1 MRVPMVYLLVVLV
14 WSSTPLGIQLS
25 SDSFSFVAAVTVRM
39 GIALTL
45 ALLILKVLGRKLFQS
60 KDDWKVYAAAAVGIF
75 PALPLVYWGAQF
87 IPSGLVSVIFGLTPF
102 ITGLVTMIVLRENPF
117 DWQKLIGLG
126 LAVLGLLIIFQ
137 GQLVLGVEAV
147 YGVLGVLA
155 STVIFSFSSV
165 TLQRFASNIDPMRQ
179 ATGALLLAFPCL
191 LLTWWVLDGELPE
204 SVSPV
209 SWLAVSYLAVMGS
222 LLGFPAYFY
231 LLKRLSASTVS
242 LTTLITPGIALVLG
256 AAIAGEKVGESVL
269 WGASLIIISLAFYQ
283 GLLLKGLKLM
293 YARIRA

>member
-209 SWLAVSYLAVMGS
+209 SWLAVSYLAIMGS

>member
-1 MRVPMVYLLVVLV
+1 MVYLLVVLV
-14 WSSTPLGIQLS
+14 WSSTPLGIQFS

-39 GIALTL
+39 GIALTI
-45 ALLILKVLGRKLFQS
+45 ALLILKVLKRKLFQS

-87 IPSGLVSVIFGLTPF
+87 IPSGLVSVLFGLTPF

-126 LAVLGLLIIFQ
+126 FAVFGLLIIFQ
-137 GQLVLGVEAV
+137 GQLVLGAEAV
-147 YGVLGVLA
+147 YGVLGVMA
-155 STVIFSFSSV
+155 STIIFSFSSV

-191 LLTWWVLDGELPE
+191 LLSWLVLDGEWPE
-204 SVSPV
+204 SVSSE
-209 SWLAVSYLAVMGS
+209 SWLAVSYLAIMGS

-242 LTTLITPGIALVLG
+242 LITLITPGIALILG

-269 WGASLIIISLAFYQ
+269 WGAALIIISLAFYQ

-293 YARIRA
+293 YARVRA